1 MSDDRAPSSEHPP
14 DAPSTR
20 GRFQPDLPND
30 ANLVNHER
38 GNENAR
44 ASLAYLAAG
53 ILILATLVLW
63 LLNR

>member
-1 MSDDRAPSSEHPP
+1 MSDERASQPQPPP
-14 DAPSTR
+14 DAPPPR

-30 ANLVNHER
+30 ANLVNHEK

-53 ILILATLVLW
+53 LVVLATLVLW